1 MPITEAVL
9 SQIIGLASDAIIARY
24 RSRNREDYGE
34 FTIRDKSS
42 DSWEVK
48 VRSQS
53 SRGRY
58 LKLKRVS
65 NEKLKL
71 RASADSYKLYDKYL
85 PITEE
90 EWIAF
95 AEYYQSR
102 DSRLL
107 TYLEDVLAR
116 LIPKAHMID

>member
-1 MPITEAVL
+1 MPITGVIL
-9 SQIIGLASDAIIARY
+9 SQIMGLAGDVIISKY
-24 RSRNREDYGE
+24 SNRNKEDYGE
-34 FTIRDKSS
+34 FTIQDNSS

-58 LKLKRVS
+58 LKLKRVTS
-65 NEKLKL
+65 KKLKL
-71 RASADSYKLYDKYL
+71 RASADGHKLYDEYL

-107 TYLEDVLAR
+107 THFKDVLAS
-116 LIPKAHMID
+116 LTSKAHMID